1 MSQVT
6 KETILQSASK
16 LFGNRTPSAV
26 SLREIAKEA
35 NVSKSLILK
44 YWGSRTGF
52 VIAVLEHERY
62 KIRDVWEGVDR
73 DTSVQEICIRLL
85 TAFQANP
92 RYFNLITRVALE
104 DIDPEIEK
112 WLSERMVYSQIH
124 EVVERLEQAS
134 IGNETVKRWSPEAL
148 SVFAMICSFAL
159 PVLGPKIMNWY
170 NFPEKNRRRIEQEV
184 MMLCITAMMSHIED

>member
-6 KETILQSASK
+6 KESILQSASK

-104 DIDPEIEK
+104 DIDPKLKMAI
-112 WLSERMVYSQIH
+112 
-124 EVVERLEQAS
+124 
-134 IGNETVKRWSPEAL
+134 
-148 SVFAMICSFAL
+148 
-159 PVLGPKIMNWY
+159 
-170 NFPEKNRRRIEQEV
+170 
-184 MMLCITAMMSHIED
+184 